1 MGAAAS
7 SVGTAK
13 HGGAMVQ
20 MLLQVLQMG
29 SSLSKDPTQH
39 CAQPCG
45 FSLGFCEVVW
55 WVEMNKRLCECVSE
69 VPLAK
74 WQL

>member
-45 FSLGFCEVVW
+45 FSLGFLWGGLMSRDEQKAVW
-55 WVEMNKRLCECVSE
+55 VCIRS
-69 VPLAK
+69 PFS
-74 WQL
+74 